1 MVDQMNNEIDT
12 DRLNAVKLLVLDVD
26 GVLTDG
32 RFIIMPSGEE
42 YKPFNA
48 KDGSG
53 IKYWIRAGGT
63 VAFISGRDSAAVA
76 ARAEELGVDIVRQG
90 CKRKAPVLTA
100 VLDELEMAPGAV
112 MVVGDDLPDLPLFDL
127 CGLTACPADAVD
139 EVREAADYV
148 CRARGGDGCV
158 REVVELLLKGT
169 GRWDTIMQR
178 YRPNGD
184 GDRE

>member
-1 MVDQMNNEIDT
+1 MVDQMNDSIDT
-12 DRLNAVKLLVLDVD
+12 DRLKAVELLVLDVD

-76 ARAEELGVDIVRQG
+76 VRAEELGVKVLRQG
-90 CKRKAPVLTA
+90 CKRKGPVLAA
-100 VLDELEMAPGAV
+100 VLDELGTAPAAA
-112 MVVGDDLPDLPLFDL
+112 MVVGDDLPDLPMFHL

-139 EVREAADYV
+139 EVRDAADYI

-158 REVVELLLKGT
+158 REVVELLLKET

-178 YRPNGD
+178 YRPGGD
-184 GDRE
+184 GGRE